1 MTKVELRVCLKI
13 NIKMTREKNIE
24 TCLVL
29 ATALVIFYCF
39 NGAIY
44 MLYGAIVFGVI
55 GLFFD
60 TIAGWITKA
69 WYKLAEMMGFV
80 MSKVLLSIVFF
91 AVLFPIAML
100 YRLFNKDSLQLKR
113 SDDTYWVKRA
123 HTFTKKDLEN
133 TW

>member
-1 MTKVELRVCLKI
+1 M
-13 NIKMTREKNIE
+13 NREKNIE

-39 NGAIY
+39 NGSTYI
-44 MLYGAIVFGVI
+44 LYAAIVIGII

-69 WYKLAEMMGFV
+69 WYKLAEVLGAV

-91 AVLFPIAML
+91 VFLFPIAML
-100 YRLFNKDSLQLKR
+100 YRLFNKDNLQLKR
-113 SDDTYWVKRA
+113 NSDTYWVKRD
-123 HTFTKKDLEN
+123 HQFVKKDLEHP
-133 TW
+133 W